1 MKLTKLETETVIN
14 FNDAEKIA
22 SVSTR
27 QKSVKLKL
35 SKLGY
40 TPHHNQA
47 DYEVYIVPKTCIRFG
62 KPRVFSEESRLA
74 MAERMKVARKAQ
86 KTR

>member
-40 TPHHNQA
+40 VPHHNQA
-47 DYEVYIVPKTCIRFG
+47 DYEVYLVPKTCIRFRNA
-62 KPRVFSEESRLA
+62 RVLSEESRLA
-74 MAERMKVARKAQ
+74 MAERMKIARKAQ
-86 KTR
+86 KAR